1 MIANAAS
8 SLAEHDI
15 SDEDLTDARIL
26 IVDDNLVAR
35 MVISQHLKT
44 HGFKNFVVVEN
55 GADGIKAASEV
66 RPELIISDLIM
77 PGMDG
82 FEFCS
87 QIRADPKLSDV
98 PILIQT
104 AADEP
109 ETRAAVFSVGATDLV
124 TKPLNASE
132 LLARVRIHI
141 HNRRLIDRLSEFQR
155 RMAEEL
161 QQARAMQDFL
171 LPGTAE
177 IKDLTARY
185 PLAISSYYEPSIGLG
200 GDMWGVREIDQ
211 HRLMVYSADFAGHG
225 VGAALNTFRLHSF
238 ISTVKE
244 QSEDPAIWLVQANK
258 FLCQMLQPGQFATM
272 FCGVM
277 DFKAEKL
284 RYAAAASPANLL
296 LSAGIEDRFVPIDG
310 TGFPLGMIGNATY
323 ENHELPFPQ
332 GSLLFLFSDALIE
345 TPDMADP
352 VFTVEKLAE
361 FLRNHYRD
369 GGLDELRNK
378 VLAHLSVQSPQ
389 KPGDDLTIVLLS
401 HLERR

>member
-1 MIANAAS
+1 MIENAAPS
-8 SLAEHDI
+8 MAEADI

-35 MVISQHLKT
+35 MVISQHLKS
-44 HGFKNFVVVEN
+44 HGFRNFVVVES
-55 GADGIKAASEV
+55 GEEGLQAAREV

-87 QIRADPKLSDV
+87 QVRADPKLSDV

-141 HNRRLIDRLSEFQR
+141 HNRRLIDRLSEFQQ
-155 RMAEEL
+155 RMADEL

-171 LPGTAE
+171 LPAE
-177 IKDLTARY
+177 TQIAELAKRY

-200 GDMWGVREIDQ
+200 GDIWGVREIDR

-244 QSEDPAIWLVQANK
+244 QSDDPAIWLGQANG
-258 FLCQMLQPGQFATM
+258 FLCEMLQPGQFATM
-272 FCGVM
+272 FCGVL
-277 DFKAEKL
+277 DFAAEKL

-296 LSAGIEDRFVPIDG
+296 LSTGVEDRFLPIDG
-310 TGFPLGMIGNATY
+310 TGFPLGMISDAAY
-323 ENHELPFPQ
+323 ENHELPFAP

-345 TPDMADP
+345 TPSMADP
-352 VFTVEKLAE
+352 VFSVEKLAD
-361 FLRNHYRD
+361 FLGSHYRH
-369 GGLDELRNK
+369 GSLDRLRDD
-378 VLAHLSVQSPQ
+378 VLAHLSTKSPQ
-389 KPGDDLTIVLLS
+389 KPSDDLTIVLLS